1 MNQVRPWLPA
11 LLALTGNSPFW
22 LGVDTGYASYRSE
35 VWNRWPTAGLPEV
48 FASRATYDALVETLV
63 ATGSLREPTKLY
75 WDVRPSA
82 RQPTL
87 EFRVADV
94 CMDVDE
100 AVMVAGLARALAFT
114 GHRAATRGEP
124 VPEPRPELL
133 RAAKWRAARSGL
145 DDDLVDVIGA
155 RALPATELVEVF
167 LAAVRPGLEAA
178 GDLEEVTELV
188 RATVA
193 RGTGAARQRA
203 ELRRTGRLEAV
214 VDLVAEATAR

>member
-1 MNQVRPWLPA
+1 M
-11 LLALTGNSPFW
+11 
-22 LGVDTGYASYRSE
+22 E
-35 VWNRWPTAGLPEV
+35 
-48 FASRATYDALVETLV
+48 
-63 ATGSLREPTKLY
+63 
-75 WDVRPSA
+75 
-82 RQPTL
+82 
-87 EFRVADV
+87 
-94 CMDVDE
+94 VDE
-100 AVMVAGLARALAFT
+100 VVMVVGLARALAAT
-114 GHRAATRGEP
+114 CHQAAAGGEP
-124 VPEPRPELL
+124 APEPRPELL

-145 DDDLVDVIGA
+145 DGDLVDVVGA
-155 RALPATELVEVF
+155 RALPAAELVEVF

>member
-1 MNQVRPWLPA
+1 M
-11 LLALTGNSPFW
+11 
-22 LGVDTGYASYRSE
+22 
-35 VWNRWPTAGLPEV
+35 
-48 FASRATYDALVETLV
+48 
-63 ATGSLREPTKLY
+63 
-75 WDVRPSA
+75 
-82 RQPTL
+82 
-87 EFRVADV
+87 
-94 CMDVDE
+94 
-100 AVMVAGLARALAFT
+100 
-114 GHRAATRGEP
+114 
-124 VPEPRPELL
+124 
-133 RAAKWRAARSGL
+133 
-145 DDDLVDVIGA
+145 DVIGA